1 MPAWPGGPCP
11 RCGEDMPANL
21 VHCQTCRELL
31 NEDLEHDTV
40 EIPAFHPLKELAV
53 RIDAFPIGF
62 YFQCPDCS
70 KELRVHKK
78 YLGKQVSCNFCQSTI
93 QLPDES
99 RSHVASAFYT
109 KCPHCKEELRI
120 ARKYLGSVAACKF
133 CKGHIQ
139 LLEKPADPV
148 DS

>member
-11 RCGEDMPANL
+11 NCNEDMPANL

-31 NEDLEHDTV
+31 NEDLELDTV

-53 RIDAFPIGF
+53 CSDVYPIGF
-62 YFQCPDCS
+62 YFQCPECR

-78 YLGKQVSCNFCQSTI
+78 YLGKQVCCKFCQAPFSLRI
-93 QLPDES
+93 D
-99 RSHVASAFYT
+99 ASKAKSQGFYT
-109 KCPHCKEELRI
+109 SCPHCSEELRI
-120 ARKYLGSVAACKF
+120 AHKYLGTTASCKF
-133 CKGHIQ
+133 CQGHIQ

>member
-11 RCGEDMPANL
+11 NCNEVMPPNL

-31 NEDLEHDTV
+31 NVDLEHDTV
-40 EIPAFHPLKELAV
+40 EIPSFHPLKEISV
-53 RIDAFPIGF
+53 CCDAFPTGY
-62 YFQCPDCS
+62 YFLCPQCS

-78 YLGKQVSCNFCQSTI
+78 YLGKQVSCKFCETPFHLRIDSSKTSPQF
-93 QLPDES
+93 
-99 RSHVASAFYT
+99 FYT
-109 KCPHCKEELRI
+109 NCPHCSEELRV
-120 ARKYLGSVAACKF
+120 ANKYLSTTASCKF
-133 CKGHIQ
+133 CQGHLQ

>member
-11 RCGEDMPANL
+11 QCGEDMPANL
-21 VHCQTCRELL
+21 VPCQPCRELL
-31 NEDLEHDTV
+31 NDDLEHDTV

-53 RIDAFPIGF
+53 CCDAYPVGYF
-62 YFQCPDCS
+62 FQCPDCR

-78 YLGKQVSCNFCQSTI
+78 YLGKQVCCKFCQAPFALKI
-93 QLPDES
+93 D
-99 RSHVASAFYT
+99 ASKAISQGFYT
-109 KCPHCKEELRI
+109 SCPHCRQELRI
-120 ARKYLGSVAACKF
+120 AHKYLGTVAACKF

-148 DS
+148 DQ

>member
-11 RCGEDMPANL
+11 NCNEYMPANL

-31 NEDLEHDTV
+31 NEDLELDTV

-53 RIDAFPIGF
+53 CCDAYPIGF
-62 YFQCPDCS
+62 YFQCPECR

-78 YLGKQVSCNFCQSTI
+78 YLGKQVRCKFCQSPFSLRI
-93 QLPDES
+93 D
-99 RSHVASAFYT
+99 ASKTKSQGFYT
-109 KCPHCKEELRI
+109 SCPHCSEELRI
-120 ARKYLGSVAACKF
+120 AHKYLGTTASCKF